1 MNLEAFCRIADRLL
15 FRQLTTHSHQQG
27 GNIMSQATMNSVI
40 NGVDVERLGATVQ
53 AIQQTPPLARGRRH
67 AMKSPHI
74 IGFAA
79 AALLACAAPSS
90 GTEPTV
96 APAPPK
102 SISDT
107 VPLYTNL
114 GSHHKRISTRVPATQ
129 QYFDQGLR
137 LVYGFNHVE
146 AIRSFTRAAELDS
159 TCAMCYWGIALA
171 YGPHVNAPMD
181 SASGVAAYAAAQKAL
196 ALKSHATAPERAYI
210 EAVAQRYAAVPPTDR
225 ARLDTLYS
233 RAMERVANT
242 YANDLDAATLYAE
255 SLMDLRPWNYWRP
268 DGTPYPGTNE
278 IVHQL
283 RRVLSR
289 NPNHPGACHYY
300 IHAVEAVNPQAAVP
314 CAERLARLM
323 PGEGHMVHMPAHIYI
338 RVGRWNDAVQANQHA
353 IHTDEVFIEG
363 QHPMGVYPLAYYPH
377 NIHFLA
383 FASTMAGRSVQ
394 AIEASNTLTSKVNL
408 DAARQVGMLQEMLP
422 YHALT
427 LTTFGKWDDVLAEP
441 LPPADIRFSYAMA
454 YYARGVAHAAKG
466 QWAEAQAALDTVTA
480 INAATPEGA
489 DGKTALSI
497 AVHALSGEIAT
508 RRGDLDAGTNHF
520 REATKIED
528 AGLYFEPP
536 KWYYPIRHS
545 LGAALLKAGQNAKA
559 EKVYRED
566 LRRFPENGW
575 SLFGLAQALRAQ
587 GKNTEAAA
595 AEARFRRAWASTD
608 VTLTASRF

>member
-1 MNLEAFCRIADRLL
+1 MTTNARSFKVETVKTNLKRISAF
-15 FRQLTTHSHQQG
+15 
-27 GNIMSQATMNSVI
+27 
-40 NGVDVERLGATVQ
+40 
-53 AIQQTPPLARGRRH
+53 
-67 AMKSPHI
+67 
-74 IGFAA
+74 GFAA
-79 AALLACAAPSS
+79 AVLLAGVPSW
-90 GTEPTV
+90 GTESTATSPS
-96 APAPPK
+96 K
-102 SISDT
+102 SVTDT

-114 GSHHKRISTRVPATQ
+114 GSHHKSISTKVPATQ

-137 LVYGFNHVE
+137 FVYGFNHAE
-146 AIRSFTRAAELDS
+146 AIRSFKHAAELDS

-181 SASGVAAYAAAQKAL
+181 SPSGVAAYAAVQKAL
-196 ALKSHATAPERAYI
+196 ALKSNATASERAYI
-210 EAVAQRYAAVPPTDR
+210 EALAQRYEANPPTDR
-225 ARLDTLYS
+225 TRLDTSYS
-233 RAMERVANT
+233 RAMEQVAKT
-242 YANDLDAATLYAE
+242 FPDDLDAATLFAE
-255 SLMDLRPWNYWRP
+255 SLMDLRPWNYWQP

-278 IVHQL
+278 IVRQL
-283 RRVLSR
+283 KRVLSA
-289 NPNHPGACHYY
+289 NSNHPGACHYY
-300 IHAVEAVNPQAAVP
+300 IHAVEAVNPEAAVP
-314 CAERLARLM
+314 CAERLAGLM

-338 RVGRWNDAVQANQHA
+338 RVGRWNDAVKANQHA
-353 IHTDEVFIEG
+353 IHNDEVFIEG
-363 QHPMGVYPLAYYPH
+363 QHPVGVYPLAYYPH

-383 FASTMAGRSVQ
+383 FASTMAGRSAQ
-394 AIEASNTLTSKVNL
+394 AIEASNTLTSKVNV
-408 DAARQVGMLQEMLP
+408 DAARQVGLLQEMLP

-427 LTTFGKWDDVLAEP
+427 LTTFGKWDEVLAEP

-454 YYARGVAHAAKG
+454 QYARGVAQAAKG
-466 QWAEAQAALDTVTA
+466 QWAEAQTALDTVKA

-508 RRGDLDAGTNHF
+508 RGGDLKAGTTHF
-520 REATKIED
+520 REAAKLED

-545 LGAALLKAGQNAKA
+545 LGAALLKAGQPAEA

-587 GKNTEAAA
+587 GKN
-595 AEARFRRAWASTD
+595 AEADATESRFRHAWANTD

>member
-1 MNLEAFCRIADRLL
+1 MYEESKQDRGMLIRASEIA
-15 FRQLTTHSHQQG
+15 HK
-27 GNIMSQATMNSVI
+27 ATLK
-40 NGVDVERLGATVQ
+40 R
-53 AIQQTPPLARGRRH
+53 RGH
-67 AMKSPHI
+67 AMTSTCF

-79 AALLACAAPSS
+79 AVLLTIASPSS
-90 GTEPTV
+90 ATESTE
-96 APAPPK
+96 APAPSP
-102 SISDT
+102 SLSAT
-107 VPLYTNL
+107 VPLYANL
-114 GSHHKRISTRVPATQ
+114 GSHHKRITTRVPATQ

-137 LVYGFNHVE
+137 LVYGFNHAE
-146 AIRSFTRAAELDS
+146 AIRSFTRAAELDP

-196 ALKSHATAPERAYI
+196 GLKSHATVPERAYI
-210 EAVAQRYAAVPPTDR
+210 EALAQRYEADPPADR

-233 RAMERVANT
+233 RAMGQVANT
-242 YANDLDAATLYAE
+242 YPKDLDAATLYAE

-268 DGTPYPGTNE
+268 DGTPYPGTKE
-278 IVHQL
+278 IV
-283 RRVLSR
+283 RRLEGVISI

-300 IHAVEAVNPQAAVP
+300 IHAVEAVNPKAAVP

-338 RVGRWNDAVQANQHA
+338 RVGRWNDAIQANQHA

-383 FASTMAGRSVQ
+383 FASTMAGRSAQ
-394 AIEASNTLTSKVNL
+394 AIAASHTLTAKVNL
-408 DAARQVGMLQEMLP
+408 DAARQVGLLQEMLP

-441 LPPADIRFSYAMA
+441 LPPEDIRFPYAMA

-480 INAATPEGA
+480 INAATPEAA

-508 RRGDLDAGTNHF
+508 RRGDLAAGISHF
-520 REATKIED
+520 REAAKVED

-545 LGAALLKAGQNAKA
+545 LGAALLKAGQHAEA

-575 SLFGLAQALRAQ
+575 SLFGLAQALQAQ

-608 VTLTASRF
+608 VTLAASRF

>member
-1 MNLEAFCRIADRLL
+1 MTTIYDLVTAHLPITTRRSN
-15 FRQLTTHSHQQG
+15 QLHS
-27 GNIMSQATMNSVI
+27 AP
-40 NGVDVERLGATVQ
+40 E
-53 AIQQTPPLARGRRH
+53 RGRRH
-67 AMKSPHI
+67 AMTSTCF

-79 AALLACAAPSS
+79 AVLLTIASPSS
-90 GTEPTV
+90 ATESTE
-96 APAPPK
+96 APAPSP
-102 SISDT
+102 SLAAT
-107 VPLYTNL
+107 VPLYANL
-114 GSHHKRISTRVPATQ
+114 GSHHKRITTRVPATQ

-137 LVYGFNHVE
+137 LLYGFNHAE
-146 AIRSFTRAAELDS
+146 AIRSFTRAAGLDP

-196 ALKSHATAPERAYI
+196 ALTSHATAPERAYI
-210 EAVAQRYAAVPPTDR
+210 EALAQRYEADPPADR
-225 ARLDTLYS
+225 ARLDTVYS
-233 RAMERVANT
+233 RAMGQVANT
-242 YANDLDAATLYAE
+242 YPKDLDAATLYAE

-268 DGTPYPGTNE
+268 DGTPYPGTKE
-278 IVHQL
+278 IV
-283 RRVLSR
+283 RRLEGVISI

-300 IHAVEAVNPQAAVP
+300 IHAVEAVNPKAAVP

-338 RVGRWNDAVQANQHA
+338 RVGRWNDAIQANHHA

-383 FASTMAGRSVQ
+383 FASTMAGRSAQ
-394 AIEASNTLTSKVNL
+394 AIAASQTLTAKVNL
-408 DAARQVGMLQEMLP
+408 DVARQVGMLQEMLP

-427 LTTFGKWDDVLAEP
+427 LTTFGKWDDVLAAP
-441 LPPADIRFSYAMA
+441 LPPADIRFSYALA
-454 YYARGVAHAAKG
+454 SYARGVAHAAKG

-480 INAATPEGA
+480 SNAATPEA
-489 DGKTALSI
+489 AEGKTALSI

-508 RRGDLDAGTNHF
+508 RRGDLAAGITHF
-520 REATKIED
+520 REAATIED

-545 LGAALLKAGQNAKA
+545 LGAALLQAGQHAEA

-575 SLFGLAQALRAQ
+575 SLFGLAQALQAQ
-587 GKNTEAAA
+587 GKNTAAA
-595 AEARFRRAWASTD
+595 AADARFRRAWASTD

>member
-1 MNLEAFCRIADRLL
+1 MKLLRLFSL
-15 FRQLTTHSHQQG
+15 SWDSCTQVRLRRRRKFRGSSTQLHSEPERERKQ
-27 GNIMSQATMNSVI
+27 TM
-40 NGVDVERLGATVQ
+40 
-53 AIQQTPPLARGRRH
+53 
-67 AMKSPHI
+67 KFPHI

-79 AALLACAAPSS
+79 AALLAWATPSLGAES
-90 GTEPTV
+90 TV
-96 APAPPK
+96 APAPPR
-102 SISDT
+102 SLSDT

-114 GSHHKRISTRVPATQ
+114 GAHHKRISTRVPATQ

-137 LVYGFNHVE
+137 LLYGFNHAE
-146 AIRSFTRAAELDS
+146 AIRAFTRAAELDP

-181 SASGVAAYAAAQKAL
+181 STSGVAAYAAAQKAL
-196 ALKSHATAPERAYI
+196 ALTAQATAPERAYI
-210 EAVAQRYAAVPPTDR
+210 KAVVQRYEADPPADR
-225 ARLDTLYS
+225 ARLDTVYA
-233 RAMERVANT
+233 RAMEQVAKT
-242 YANDLDAATLYAE
+242 YPKDLDAVTLYAE

-268 DGTPYPGTNE
+268 DGTPYPGTND

-283 RRVLSR
+283 ENVLSR
-289 NPNHPGACHYY
+289 NSNHPGACHYY
-300 IHAVEAVNPQAAVP
+300 IHAVEAVNPKAAVP

-338 RVGRWNDAVQANQHA
+338 RVGRWHDAIQANHHA
-353 IHTDEVFIEG
+353 IHTDEVFIDG

-383 FASTMAGRSVQ
+383 FAATMAGRSAQ

-408 DAARQVGMLQEMLP
+408 DAARQVGLLQEMLP
-422 YHALT
+422 YHVLT

-441 LPPADIRFSYAMA
+441 LPPEDIRYSYAMA
-454 YYARGVAHAAKG
+454 YYARGVAHSAKG
-466 QWAEAQAALDTVTA
+466 QWAEAQTALDTVTA
-480 INAATPEGA
+480 IHAATPDGA

-508 RRGDLDAGTNHF
+508 RRGDLNAGIDHF
-520 REATKIED
+520 REAATIED
-528 AGLYFEPP
+528 GGLYFEPP

-545 LGAALLKAGQNAKA
+545 LGAVLLKAGQHAEA

-575 SLFGLAQALRAQ
+575 SQFGLAQALGAQ

-595 AEARFRRAWASTD
+595 ADARFRRAWASTD

>member
-1 MNLEAFCRIADRLL
+1 
-15 FRQLTTHSHQQG
+15 
-27 GNIMSQATMNSVI
+27 
-40 NGVDVERLGATVQ
+40 
-53 AIQQTPPLARGRRH
+53 
-67 AMKSPHI
+67 MKSIHI
-74 IGFAA
+74 IAFAV
-79 AALLACAAPSS
+79 AALLACGGPSW
-90 GTEPTV
+90 GTESTV
-96 APAPPK
+96 APAPPT
-102 SISDT
+102 SNAET

-114 GSHHKRISTRVPATQ
+114 GSHNKRISTNVAATQ

-137 LVYGFNHVE
+137 LVYGFNHAE
-146 AIRSFTRAAELDS
+146 AIRSFTRAAELDP

-171 YGPHVNAPMD
+171 YGPNVNAPMD
-181 SASGVAAYAAAQKAL
+181 AASGGAAYAAAQKAL
-196 ALKSHATAPERAYI
+196 GLKSRATAAERAYI
-210 EAVAQRYAAVPPTDR
+210 EAVAQRYAETPPTDR
-225 ARLDTLYS
+225 APLDTAYS
-233 RAMERVANT
+233 RAMKRVAST

-278 IVHQL
+278 LVRQL
-283 RRVLSR
+283 RKVLSR

-300 IHAVEAVNPQAAVP
+300 IHAVEAVNPKAAVP

-383 FASTMAGRSVQ
+383 FASTMAGRSAQ
-394 AIEASNTLTSKVNL
+394 AIEASNTLTSKVNV
-408 DAARQVGMLQEMLP
+408 DVARQVGMLQEMLP

-427 LTTFGKWDDVLAEP
+427 LTTFGKWDDVLAQP
-441 LPPADIRFSYAMA
+441 LPPEDIRFSYAMA
-454 YYARGVAHAAKG
+454 HYARGVAHAAKE
-466 QWAEAQAALDTVTA
+466 QWPEAQAALDTVTA

-508 RRGDLDAGTNHF
+508 RRGDLEAGITHF
-520 REATKIED
+520 REAAKIED
-528 AGLYFEPP
+528 GGLYFEPP

-545 LGAALLKAGQNAKA
+545 LGATLLKARQPAEA
-559 EKVYRED
+559 EKVYRAD

-587 GKNTEAAA
+587 KKHSEADAV
-595 AEARFRRAWASTD
+595 EARFRKAWASTD
-608 VTLTASRF
+608 VTLTASRFE

>member
-1 MNLEAFCRIADRLL
+1 
-15 FRQLTTHSHQQG
+15 
-27 GNIMSQATMNSVI
+27 
-40 NGVDVERLGATVQ
+40 
-53 AIQQTPPLARGRRH
+53 
-67 AMKSPHI
+67 MKSSHM
-74 IGFAA
+74 IGFAVA
-79 AALLACAAPSS
+79 VLLACAAPSS
-90 GTEPTV
+90 GTESTAEPS
-96 APAPPK
+96 PPK
-102 SISDT
+102 SNSDT

-114 GSHHKRISTRVPATQ
+114 GSHQKRISTQVEATQ

-137 LVYGFNHVE
+137 LVYGFNHAE
-146 AIRSFTRAAELDS
+146 AIRSFTRAAELDP

-171 YGPHVNAPMD
+171 YGPNVNAPMD

-196 ALKSHATAPERAYI
+196 ALKSHATAAERAYI
-210 EAVAQRYAAVPPTDR
+210 EAVAQRYAEVPPTDR

-233 RAMERVANT
+233 RAMGRVAKTNP
-242 YANDLDAATLYAE
+242 NDLDAATLYAE

-278 IVHQL
+278 IVRQL
-283 RRVLSR
+283 KKVISR

-338 RVGRWNDAVQANQHA
+338 RVGRWNDAVEANQHA
-353 IHTDEVFIEG
+353 IHTDEEFIEG

-383 FASTMAGRSVQ
+383 FASTMAGRSAQ

-408 DAARQVGMLQEMLP
+408 DVARQVGMLQEMLP

-427 LTTFGKWDDVLAEP
+427 LTTFGKWDEVLAEP
-441 LPPADIRFSYAMA
+441 LPPEDIRFSYAMA
-454 YYARGVAHAAKG
+454 HYARGVAHAAKG
-466 QWAEAQAALDTVTA
+466 QWTEAQAALDTVTA

-508 RRGDLDAGTNHF
+508 RRGDLDAGINHF
-520 REATKIED
+520 REAAKIED

-545 LGAALLKAGQNAKA
+545 LGAALLKAGRNAEA

-587 GKNTEAAA
+587 EKNTEAAA
-595 AEARFRRAWASTD
+595 VEARFHRAWASTD
-608 VTLTASRF
+608 VTLTASRL